1 MELWGGLLDEHKES
15 TLKNGVSPDCYISSY
30 LRSREEHGHAEA
42 TGSGITEDG
51 WMRDKF
57 LTYVAASVLEAG
69 SDTTSSAALAFVLFM
84 LSSPNALKRARE
96 EIDTVVGDHRL
107 PDFDDQV
114 NLPYVVACVKETLRK
129 HPPVPMGVP
138 HRSEQDD
145 IYKGFFIPKG
155 STVIGNVWAIHMDP
169 VRYPNPTV
177 FDPDRF
183 YNKGCSTSWSSGPDA
198 HDRDHYVFGW
208 GRRFCQGAL
217 IAEASLF
224 MICARIIWA
233 FNFSTPKDPDG
244 GCSLLPD
251 ADDEDGTWS
260 DGFVRVPK
268 TFPVVWNARSDSKAA
283 MIRKISDDLQ
293 LEWQSMGLEPD
304 ST

>member
-1 MELWGGLLDEHKES
+1 MRKLPDCLAPWRVKAREMHLWYATRLACSDILRNLSREMELWGGLLDEHKES

-84 LSSPNALKRARE
+84 LSSPSALKKARE

-129 HPPVPMGVP
+129 HPPVPMGEITACNSLVNISIKLSS
-138 HRSEQDD
+138 HRCAS
-145 IYKGFFIPKG
+145 P
-155 STVIGNVWAIHMDP
+155 IGT
-169 VRYPNPTV
+169 R
-177 FDPDRF
+177 
-183 YNKGCSTSWSSGPDA
+183 
-198 HDRDHYVFGW
+198 
-208 GRRFCQGAL
+208 
-217 IAEASLF
+217 
-224 MICARIIWA
+224 
-233 FNFSTPKDPDG
+233 
-244 GCSLLPD
+244 
-251 ADDEDGTWS
+251 
-260 DGFVRVPK
+260 
-268 TFPVVWNARSDSKAA
+268 
-283 MIRKISDDLQ
+283 
-293 LEWQSMGLEPD
+293 
-304 ST
+304 